1 MEDFTGVRDNLR
13 GDFVNMASSG
23 DKIKIGIIGVG
34 RMGTYHANVL
44 TTLNNDVEFVG
55 VYDIDSERS
64 SSIAETYNTHAFDS
78 IEGLLERSQGVC
90 IAVPTHLHYEIA
102 KQALMQGVHTLV
114 EKPVACNVEEA
125 QDLVRMAID
134 RGLIF
139 QVGHVER
146 FKGAVLELRNIV
158 ENPYLVEARRLSP
171 WINKEWD
178 TGVVLDLMIHD
189 IDIVLSLIKSEVL
202 HIDAVGKI
210 VKSSYEDIASAV
222 LQFENG
228 AIANITSSR
237 LSETRVRTMSI
248 SQQSAFVNL
257 NFETQDINIYRGSSA
272 KFFVV
277 SQREIDYKQEFFVER
292 VLVQKENALREELQ
306 HFADCIAGRAAPIVS
321 GDDDIK
327 TLRIT
332 LEIVDKIY
340 GKLNSGFGGADSPK

>member
-1 MEDFTGVRDNLR
+1 
-13 GDFVNMASSG
+13 MASSG

-44 TTLNNDVEFVG
+44 TSLNNNVEFVG
-55 VYDIDSERS
+55 VHDIDSERS
-64 SSIAETYNTHAFDS
+64 SSIAETYNTRAFDS
-78 IEGLLERSQGVC
+78 IEGLLEKSQGVC

-102 KQALMQGVHTLV
+102 KQALTQGVHTLV

-125 QDLVRMAID
+125 QDLVKTATD

-139 QVGHVER
+139 QVGHIER

-202 HIDAVGKI
+202 HVDAVGKI

-248 SQQSAFVNL
+248 SQKSAFVNL

-292 VLVQKENALREELQ
+292 VLVQKENALKEELQ
-306 HFADCIAGRAAPIVS
+306 HFADCIVGRAAPIVS

-340 GKLNSGFGGADSPK
+340 GKLNSGFGGACSPK

>member
-1 MEDFTGVRDNLR
+1 
-13 GDFVNMASSG
+13 MAKNG
-23 DKIKIGIIGVG
+23 EKIKIGIIGVG

-55 VYDIDSERS
+55 VYDIDSERAS
-64 SSIAETYNTHAFDS
+64 FIAEKYNTRTFDS
-78 IEGLLERSQGVC
+78 MESLLNVAEGVC
-90 IAVPTHLHYEIA
+90 IAAPTHLHYPIA
-102 KQALMQGVHTLV
+102 KEALPKGVHTLV
-114 EKPVACNVEEA
+114 EKPVACRVEEA
-125 QDLVRMAID
+125 QNLVTTAKD
-134 RGLIF
+134 QGLVF

-158 ENPYLVEARRLSP
+158 EDPYLVEARRLSP

-189 IDIVLSLIKSEVL
+189 IDIVLSLIKSRVL
-202 HIDAVGKI
+202 HIDAVGRI
-210 VKSSYEDIASAV
+210 VKSKYEDIASAV

-248 SQQSAFVNL
+248 SQNSAFVNL

-306 HFADCIAGRAAPIVS
+306 HFAECIAGRAEPIVS
-321 GDDDIK
+321 GEDDIE

-332 LEIVDKIY
+332 LEIVDQIHSKIVPRGV
-340 GKLNSGFGGADSPK
+340 GK

>member
-1 MEDFTGVRDNLR
+1 
-13 GDFVNMASSG
+13 MASSG

-34 RMGTYHANVL
+34 RMGMYHANVL

-64 SSIAETYNTHAFDS
+64 SSIAEKYNTRAFDS
-78 IEGLLERSQGVC
+78 IEDLLERSQGVC

-125 QDLVRMAID
+125 QDLVRTAED
-134 RGLIF
+134 RELIF

-248 SQQSAFVNL
+248 SQQNAFVNL

-292 VLVQKENALREELQ
+292 VLVQKENALKEELQ
-306 HFADCIAGRAAPIVS
+306 HFADCIAGRAVPIVS

-340 GKLNSGFGGADSPK
+340 GKLNSGFGG

>member
-1 MEDFTGVRDNLR
+1 MEDFTGARDNLR
-13 GDFVNMASSG
+13 GDFVNMASSD

-55 VYDIDSERS
+55 VHDIDSERS
-64 SSIAETYNTHAFDS
+64 SSIAETYNTRTFDS

-90 IAVPTHLHYEIA
+90 IAAPTHLHYEIA
-102 KQALMQGVHTLV
+102 QQALHQGVHTLV

-125 QDLVRMAID
+125 QDLVKTAKD

-139 QVGHVER
+139 QVGHIER

-248 SQQSAFVNL
+248 SQQGAFVNL

-340 GKLNSGFGGADSPK
+340 GKLNSGFGSADSPK